1 MSNTRA
7 GAESAGVAG
16 QAHPRRWLILGVL
29 VFALL
34 VVVLDNTVLNVALRT
49 ISQPK
54 PVGLGAS
61 QSDLEW
67 AINAYTLIFAGLLFT
82 WGLLADR
89 LGRKRILM
97 LGMVLF
103 GASSLLCAYAASPG
117 ELIAARS
124 AMGFAGAAIMPST
137 LAIIANVFPRHEQG
151 KAIGIWAGSVGLAI
165 AIGPVVG
172 GSLLDSFWWGSV
184 FLINVPIVVIAFVFM
199 LFYVPESR
207 NPNPGKLD
215 PIGVLLSMVGLIGLV
230 YGVIHGGDVGDWFSP
245 GVLAP
250 LVGGIALLVGF
261 VLWEMHT
268 DHPALDVRLFAN
280 RAFSAAVISVAL
292 SFFAMIGGLYFF
304 SFYLQ
309 SVRGFRPLE
318 AGLWMLPFAFSQVV
332 FSPLSAS
339 MVKRFGARRV
349 AGVGLF
355 GIGVTFLLYQLVTV
369 TSPMWIYGLIALL
382 QGIAMANVMPPAT
395 TTVMSALP
403 RERAGVGSSVNNTV
417 RQVGGALGVAV
428 LGAVLTSSYRGTVQP
443 RLAALH
449 VLPPSVTHE
458 VSGSIQATQD
468 FVAQEVGAH
477 PQAAGLLG
485 PANDAFVHAMHI
497 TTAVGAGVMFLA
509 TLVVLLWMP
518 KTVGAAG
525 GGTGGADSQASHASA
540 ENVAV

>member
-1 MSNTRA
+1 VSENPTAAA
-7 GAESAGVAG
+7 GPG
-16 QAHPRRWLILGVL
+16 QQGHPRRWFILGVL

-67 AINAYTLIFAGLLFT
+67 SINSYTLIFAGLLFT
-82 WGLLADR
+82 WGILADR

-103 GASSLLCAYAASPG
+103 GLSSLLCAYAGSPG

-151 KAIGIWAGSVGLAI
+151 KAIGVWAGSVGLAI

-172 GSLLDSFWWGSV
+172 GALLDSFWWGSV
-184 FLINVPIVVIAFVFM
+184 FLINVPIVVIAFICM
-199 LFYVPESR
+199 LFWVPESR
-207 NPNPGKLD
+207 NPKPGRLD
-215 PIGVLLSMVGLIGLV
+215 PVGVLLSMGGLVGTV
-230 YGVIHGGDVGDWFSP
+230 YGVITGGDDGDWTSV
-245 GVLAP
+245 GVLSS
-250 LVGGIALLVGF
+250 LIGGIALLALF
-261 VLWEMHT
+261 VVWERRC
-268 DHPALDVRLFAN
+268 DHPALDVRLFSN

-309 SVRGFRPLE
+309 SVRGYRPLE

-332 FSPLSAS
+332 FSPLSAN

-349 AGVGLF
+349 ASTGLF
-355 GIGVTFLLYQLVTV
+355 GIGVSFVLYQLVTV
-369 TSPMWIYGLIALL
+369 TSPMWVYGLIALL
-382 QGIAMANVMPPAT
+382 QGMMMANVMPPAT
-395 TTVMSALP
+395 TTVMSSLP

-428 LGAVLTSSYRGTVQP
+428 LGAVLTSSYRGTVEP
-443 RLAALH
+443 KLDALH
-449 VLPPSVTHE
+449 VLPPGVAHD

-468 FVAQEVGAH
+468 FVAQAVGAH
-477 PQAAGLLG
+477 PQAAQLLG

-497 TTAVGAGVMFLA
+497 TTFVAAGIMFLA
-509 TLVVLLWMP
+509 TIVVLMWMP
-518 KTVGAAG
+518 KSAKGAG
-525 GGTGGADSQASHASA
+525 GAGAPAEHSA